1 MADYVLGSWWVGVSV
16 AGHWQKNLL
25 WHPFG
30 ALTKK
35 TLIKAYGKTGPWLLV
50 WIFFV
55 KDGCTHGIAGI
66 VFMNQ
71 LPSWKKTTRAWNLVL
86 WKMNFPSGKTPF
98 FGSAYCCQ
106 GGIFFWTSV
115 SREAISEV
123 RFDVAT
129 WDAASIQLVACIP
142 YGVLSRLWIKTNDT
156 LNLSAHQTFFCN
168 QCCPVVFDTILL
180 IGYYKNPILM
190 NHYFMECPPRVL
202 FPLKKHQD
210 SCPKSW
216 FCGLRWSKIP
226 VSRTSETWEFF

>member
-86 WKMNFPSGKTPF
+86 WKMNFPSQTTDFQFPAFNFPGCIGKEDFPRSTP
-98 FGSAYCCQ
+98 
-106 GGIFFWTSV
+106 T
-115 SREAISEV
+115 
-123 RFDVAT
+123 VASPT
-129 WDAASIQLVACIP
+129 FPHRLIRAQVTPSTNAAPHRSP
-142 YGVLSRLWIKTNDT
+142 T
-156 LNLSAHQTFFCN
+156 L
-168 QCCPVVFDTILL
+168 
-180 IGYYKNPILM
+180 
-190 NHYFMECPPRVL
+190 RV
-202 FPLKKHQD
+202 
-210 SCPKSW
+210 
-216 FCGLRWSKIP
+216 G
-226 VSRTSETWEFF
+226 